1 MVNFHDPA
9 VVVNDLLTFVKL
21 SHTLVGLYIWEF
33 VLLLTMSG
41 ASFGAVVPTAGQYGS
56 IYSLTRL
63 TTLVAVIII
72 TVNFDAK
79 TPHACQ
85 VSVAYSFS
93 VCESV
98 ALTAAEL
105 LIVLRIMA
113 IWDRRKVVVAISIG
127 LWVTNVS
134 LLMHTSA
141 RVRSVSPTCLPR
153 NAEIRNLQV
162 GTISTLVTN
171 IVLLLIMLVGLLR
184 LRIQGVGTLSL
195 GQLLWK
201 QGIIWFLIASAAGA
215 LPTIFLLL
223 DLNDVWSVMFL
234 FPWVISL
241 SIAATRMHR
250 ALTDFVSGVPDA
262 PRGGSG
268 PTSRFLQNPA
278 VQPLKRLEVAVH
290 STRMWDSTV
299 QMSDPGSYASTDG
312 PVTYKPN
319 ELTSD

>member
-1 MVNFHDPA
+1 
-9 VVVNDLLTFVKL
+9 
-21 SHTLVGLYIWEF
+21 
-33 VLLLTMSG
+33 
-41 ASFGAVVPTAGQYGS
+41 
-56 IYSLTRL
+56 
-63 TTLVAVIII
+63 
-72 TVNFDAK
+72 
-79 TPHACQ
+79 
-85 VSVAYSFS
+85 
-93 VCESV
+93 
-98 ALTAAEL
+98 
-105 LIVLRIMA
+105 
-113 IWDRRKVVVAISIG
+113 VVAISIG

-134 LLMHTSA
+134 LLMHTSM

-153 NAEIRNLQV
+153 NAEIRILQV

-250 ALTDFVSGVPDA
+250 ALTDFVSGVPDT

-268 PTSRFLQNPA
+268 PTSRFLQIPA

-299 QMSDPGSYASTDG
+299 QMSDYGSSATGSTDG